1 MTFHIERAGSSESA
15 RFNSNA
21 RSNTNARHKAK
32 ARRFPIIWI
41 ILGSVIALC
50 IFSAIFEI
58 DQAVRAQGQV
68 IPGARTQVIQV
79 VDGGV
84 LKEISVRE
92 GDEVVAGQLLAV
104 LASQRAQA
112 SESQSQGEV
121 ASRRMALLR
130 AKAEL
135 AGQVPHFGNEFADY
149 PEFVAAQ
156 QGLYQQRKR
165 GLEEELAAQQQS
177 LALASD
183 ELAVNERLLKTGDVG
198 RAEVT
203 RSQRQVL
210 EVQARM
216 TAIRNK
222 YLQDTRQEIAR
233 LEDDLATSSHKLEE
247 RKDILAQTELR
258 APLTG
263 IVKVVRI
270 STVGGV
276 LRPGDELMQISPT
289 DENVLVELKVNP
301 ADVGQLRNGLPVS
314 LRFDAFDSSIYGS
327 VPGTLGYISPDTLVE
342 QGGGNATQ
350 VYYRAHVVLDWKQR
364 EAMSVDRAPL
374 RAADIKPGMTATAD
388 ILTGHRSLWH
398 YLTKPV
404 NRAFS
409 GAMIE
414 R

>member
-1 MTFHIERAGSSESA
+1 MNSPGAGSVL
-15 RFNSNA
+15 
-21 RSNTNARHKAK
+21 ARHRKK
-32 ARRFPIIWI
+32 KRRFPIIWI
-41 ILGSVIALC
+41 MLGSVLALG
-50 IFSAIFEI
+50 IFSAVFEI

-84 LKEISVRE
+84 LKDIAVRE
-92 GDEVVAGQLLAV
+92 GDEVKAGQLLAV

-121 ASRRMALLR
+121 ASRRAALVR

-135 AGQVPHFGNEFADY
+135 AGQVPSFGAEFAEY

-156 QGLYQQRKR
+156 R
-165 GLEEELAAQQQS
+165 GLFEQRRRSLQEELAAQDQALQ
-177 LALASD
+177 LAAD
-183 ELAVNERLLKTGDVG
+183 ELALNENLFKTGDVS
-198 RAEVT
+198 RAEVM

-210 EVQARM
+210 DVQARIA
-216 TAIRNK
+216 AIRNK
-222 YLQDTRQEIAR
+222 FLQDTRQEIAR
-233 LEDDLATSSHKLEE
+233 LEEEFATSSHKLEE
-247 RKDILAQTELR
+247 RRDVLAQTELR
-258 APLTG
+258 APLAG

-270 STVGGV
+270 STIGGV

-289 DENVLVELKVNP
+289 DESVLVELKVNP
-301 ADVGQLRNGLPVS
+301 ADVGQLRTGLDAS

-327 VPGTLGYISPDTLVE
+327 VPGRLVYVSPDTLTE
-342 QGGGNATQ
+342 QSGGAAPQ
-350 VYYRAHVVLDWKQR
+350 VYYRAHVQVDWKKR
-364 EAMSVDRAPL
+364 EAMAADRTPL
-374 RAADIKPGMTATAD
+374 RAADIKPGMTVTAD
-388 ILTGHRSLWH
+388 ILTGERTLWH